1 MNPDSPLTL
10 KREVPSDDVEITVFY
25 LDVEDVVSQVSRS
38 FIGQPCAKEIYD
50 MGDHRK
56 IDTFE
61 YRGSRKFTSWLAD
74 SFKLGCY
81 EVGSLIIP
89 THRLLKITQ
98 VVTERKEKVE
108 VQKYQSV

>member
-1 MNPDSPLTL
+1 LNIAA
-10 KREVPSDDVEITVFY
+10 VE
-25 LDVEDVVSQVSRS
+25 S
-38 FIGQPCAKEIYD
+38 
-50 MGDHRK
+50 
-56 IDTFE
+56 
-61 YRGSRKFTSWLAD
+61 
-74 SFKLGCY
+74 Y